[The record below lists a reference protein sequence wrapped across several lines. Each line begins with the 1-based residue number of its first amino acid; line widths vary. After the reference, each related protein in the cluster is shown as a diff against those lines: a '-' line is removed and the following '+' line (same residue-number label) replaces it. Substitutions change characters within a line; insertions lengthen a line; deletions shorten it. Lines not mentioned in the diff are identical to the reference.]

1 MIKLQDIISA
11 VEQAGEGA
19 DVPAIVAQV
28 LADNPDA
35 DLNAISAEAQGE
47 FGSIDVENPSDE
59 SIAALET
66 LVAISESVQQAASA
80 AEAATAERAAAVASL
95 SDRMSALGA
104 REDTDTPADPSAVDE
119 DAPAEEP
126 DAPVDGPE
134 DPVAKAA
141 GADAKKKAS
150 TAQSDTPAAGVDA
163 PVQEAAPIAA
173 SGAARRRVPLGSLPR
188 KQEPTPT
195 EAPGVAIVAAANVKG
210 IAAGTHLDGLDGLTA
225 AVQAKIEAL
234 PTGYVP
240 NAVIKE
246 NVATIRRPFPKELVA
261 SADRRDD
268 TEVLNYAAD
277 HSRLD
282 GGSLVAAGGWCSPS
296 ETLYELP
303 GILADAKAG
312 LIDVP
317 DIQVNRGGIRFNRGL
332 DFKNIYA
339 GVGFAQTEAQAIAG
353 TEKTFWHIPCVDP
366 WIDVRSDVVGFG
378 LIAGVLQQDAYP
390 EVGREATAGALAA
403 HAHKVN
409 ASTISRMVAEATNVG
424 TVTLG
429 PSVTTAVLGG
439 LEQQVVDVRYGY
451 RAPETMQLEAILPLW
466 LKPLIRQD
474 LSLRTG
480 IAFDQ
485 VDDGAITGY
494 FAKRGVRV
502 QFVYDWQDSF
512 TSATTPST
520 GFGGADAY
528 KDWPD
533 TVQALIYP
541 AGTYVRGRGEVLSLD
556 TIYDSTNLKINDYI
570 QLFVEEKLLV
580 ARRAYSARLVTF
592 PTLVN
597 GVTSQPRQLDGNG
610 VVVPATP

>member
-1 MIKLQDIISA
+1 MTIKLQDLITAAEQSDDPAGA
-11 VEQAGEGA
+11 VGQL
-19 DVPAIVAQV
+19 I
-28 LADNPDA
+28 ADNPDT
-35 DLNAISAEAQGE
+35 DLAAIAAEAQAE
-47 FGSIDVENPSDE
+47 FQDKVNVENPTDE
-59 SIAALET
+59 DLTVMET
-66 LVAISESVQQAASA
+66 LVSIGESVQQAADA
-80 AEAATAERAAAVASL
+80 AAAATAERAATLASL
-95 SDRMSALGA
+95 SDRMGAVGA
-104 REDTDTPADPSAVDE
+104 RDDVDEDPAEPLEEDEAPADEAPVDTPAE
-119 DAPAEEP
+119 
-126 DAPVDGPE
+126 
-134 DPVAKAA
+134 PVAKAA
-141 GADAKKKAS
+141 GVDAKKKAS
-150 TAQSDTPAAGVDA
+150 TAQTDTPAAGVDA

-173 SGAARRRVPLGSLPR
+173 SAGARRRVPLGSLPR

-195 EAPGVAIVAAANVKG
+195 ETRGVAIVAAANVKG
-210 IAAGTHLDGLDGLTA
+210 IPAGSELDGLDGLTA

-234 PTGYVP
+234 PSGYVP

-268 TEVLNYAAD
+268 TDVLNYAAD

-296 ETLYELP
+296 QTLYDLP

-339 GVGFAQTEAQAIAG
+339 GVGFAQTETQAIAG
-353 TEKTFWHIPCVDP
+353 QEKTFWHIPCVDP

-451 RAPETMQLEAILPLW
+451 RAPETMLLECILPLW

-570 QLFVEEKLLV
+570 QLFVEEKMLV

-597 GVTSQPRQLDGNG
+597 GVTSQPRELDGNG